1 MEWLFERFSQMGGA
15 GAGAYRNSL
24 AGAGVP
30 PTDLFVREVIQNS
43 VDATATEGEPVRIR
57 FRELDLN
64 AGLADRLPSLLGLDH
79 ADSPAIRGGLLGDH
93 PWSRVLDDH
102 PTALVVEDF
111 GTVGLGGTLDPSLPS
126 TREDNFR
133 RLALEVGVTSEAE
146 GRGGT
151 FGYGKGVYWASSR
164 LWTVIFY
171 SRFRPSTRTKSQSS
185 RLIGVSWFKEHNWA
199 TGADGEVRFTGR
211 AWLGHINEGDC
222 FPLVDADADRLAE
235 ELGFTPRD
243 AGTTGTSAMIIGH
256 QLDVSELSRAVERH
270 WWPRYLEGL
279 LEVEL
284 PDGST
289 PSPKANDEVRPFVRA
304 YALARR
310 EDRPGEEEYAGSV
323 TYKRKDLGALGVVLS
338 DRPSEHSAVA
348 LIRRPGMVVDYYTGL
363 QLKDPPYAGVFVASD
378 VMDPVLATSEPPAH
392 DRWDHNTIRQDRPLS
407 DDQRKDIEMLLQKV
421 RSMTRDF
428 ATAHREPPAEPPPN
442 CEVME
447 RLFGEIFA
455 PPKSG
460 PPKPPPRGPDIFTF
474 NFDGPVLREVDA
486 NRQEV
491 RLRQDLT
498 LEVADEAFDE
508 EDEILV
514 RLDAWFELF
523 VDSGR
528 VAPRADRVKMEYF
541 RCDDPTTGK
550 AFIGEDG
557 LHSSQL
563 VVAVG
568 RGDGA
573 YPIELQS
580 SPLPNP
586 EYAGR
591 LVIVAQRDS

>member
-43 VDATATEGEPVRIR
+43 VDATAMEGRPVRIR
-57 FRELDLN
+57 FRELDLS
-64 AGLADRLPSLLGLDH
+64 GRLADDLSSLLQLQQE
-79 ADSPAIRGGLLGDH
+79 DSPAMRQGLLGDH
-93 PWSRVLDDH
+93 SWSPMLEDH

-111 GTVGLGGTLDPSLPS
+111 GTVGLGGTLEPSLPS

-133 RLALEVGVTSEAE
+133 RLVLEVGVTSEAE

-171 SRFRPSTRTKSQSS
+171 SRFTPSVRTGGQSS

-199 TGADGEVRFTGR
+199 TGTGAEVRFTGR
-211 AWLGHINEGDC
+211 AWLGRVEGGDC
-222 FPLVDADADRLAE
+222 FPHVDAEADRIAGA
-235 ELGFTPRD
+235 LGLTPRS
-243 AGTTGTSAMIIGH
+243 AEATGTSALILGH

-270 WWPRYLEGL
+270 WWPRYLDGL

-289 PSPKANDEVRPFVRA
+289 PSPRANDEIRPFVRA
-304 YALARR
+304 HALARR
-310 EDRPGEEEYAGSV
+310 EDEPSAEEYAGDV
-323 TYKRKDLGALGVVLS
+323 VYKRKKLGSLGVVLS
-338 DRPSEHSAVA
+338 DRPSDNSGVA

-363 QLKDPPYAGVFVASD
+363 QLKDPPYAGVLIASD

-407 DDQRKDIEMLLQKV
+407 DDQRKDIETLLQKV

-428 ATAHREPPAEPPPN
+428 VTAHREPPAEPPPT

-460 PPKPPPRGPDIFTF
+460 PPRPPARGPDIFTF

-486 NRQEV
+486 NRREV

-498 LEVADEAFDE
+498 LEVAEEAFDE

-550 AFIGEDG
+550 AFIGEAG
-557 LHSSQL
+557 QHSSQL
-563 VVAVG
+563 VVAIG